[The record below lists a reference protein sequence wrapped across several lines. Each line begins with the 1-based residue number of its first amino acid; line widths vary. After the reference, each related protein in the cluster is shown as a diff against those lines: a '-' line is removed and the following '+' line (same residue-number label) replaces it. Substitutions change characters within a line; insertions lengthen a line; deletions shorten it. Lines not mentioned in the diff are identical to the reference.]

1 MPSLQIKD
9 YVIAGLL
16 VALLIA
22 GVTIGYDKTRMSI
35 MTAQFDNVKLMA
47 DEAERKTKLIEKR
60 TEQERI
66 EANEQY
72 QSDITALNVELKRM
86 HDSRSSLLPAVTK
99 ATRYTDQI
107 TFKTAEL
114 DRAIQEFRAEIQG
127 LIGKGAECE
136 IEIKNLQDWW
146 YNLQSIYG
154 N

>member
-9 YVIAGLL
+9 YIIAGLL

-22 GVTIGYDKTRMSI
+22 GITIGYDKTRMSI
-35 MTAQFDNVKLMA
+35 MATQLDNVKLLA
-47 DEAERKTKLIEKR
+47 DEAERKTKLIIKR

-72 QSDITALNVELKRM
+72 NNDIAGLNAELKRM
-86 HDSRSSLLPAVTK
+86 HDSRASLLPAVTK

-127 LIGKGAECE
+127 LIGQGAECQ